1 MKRFFTT
8 ILCIFLVFSMIGTS
22 TAFAAIE
29 SNAYISSFSGAVSV
43 ANDGTVTVNF
53 GTIGTSYMDKV
64 GASAI
69 SVYENGSWV
78 ATYYYSNPK
87 YTATMMG
94 TNVHYFYGYVTYSGT
109 KGNTYQAHITHYAE
123 KNGGNGTEDLWTAY
137 AT

>member
-1 MKRFFTT
+1 MKRFYTT
-8 ILCIFLVFSMIGTS
+8 LLCLILVFSMIGTS

-43 ANDGTVTVNF
+43 ANNGTVTVNF
-53 GTIGTSYMDKV
+53 GTFGTGKMDKI

-69 SVYENGSWV
+69 TIYENGISV
-78 ATYYYSNPK
+78 ATYLYSNTN

-94 TNVHYFYGYVTYSGT
+94 TKAYQFYGYVTYSGT

>member
-8 ILCIFLVFSMIGTS
+8 ILCLFLVFSMIGTS

-29 SNAYISSFSGAVSV
+29 SNAYISSFSAAVSV
-43 ANDGTVTVNF
+43 ASDGTVTVNF
-53 GTIGTSYMDKV
+53 GTFGTGKMDKI

-69 SVYENGSWV
+69 TIYENGSPRT
-78 ATYYYSNPK
+78 TYYYTNSN

-94 TNVHYFYGYVTYSGT
+94 SNAYHFYGYVTYAGT